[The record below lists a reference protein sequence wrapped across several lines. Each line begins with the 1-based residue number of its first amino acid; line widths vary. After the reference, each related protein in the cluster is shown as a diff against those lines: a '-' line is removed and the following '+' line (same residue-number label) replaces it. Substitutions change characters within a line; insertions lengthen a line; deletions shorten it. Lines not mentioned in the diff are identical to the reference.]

1 MERMR
6 MDSLDDL
13 PGCARAIASVMT
25 GGVWA
30 LKGEMGAGKTTLV
43 AELCKLWGVEDGVS
57 SPTFSLVNE
66 YRTGDD
72 APVYHFDFYRIESE
86 EEAMDMGVDEYF
98 ASGAL
103 CLVEWPDRVAG
114 LLPDLAGTV
123 EIALDGGTR
132 WVTVSRG

>member
-6 MDSLDDL
+6 MDRLEDL
-13 PGCARAIASVMT
+13 PGCARAIAEVMT

-43 AELCKLWGVEDGVS
+43 SALCALWGVEDAVS

-66 YRTGDD
+66 YLTAAGD
-72 APVYHFDFYRIESE
+72 PVYHFDFYRIASE

-98 ASGAL
+98 SSGAL
-103 CLVEWPDRVAG
+103 CLVEWPGRIPG

-132 WVTVSRG
+132 WVTVTRG

>member
-1 MERMR
+1 MERIQLKR
-6 MDSLDDL
+6 LEDL
-13 PGCARAIASVMT
+13 PACAREIAEVMT

-43 AELCKLWGVEDGVS
+43 SALCKAWGVEDAVS

-66 YRTGDD
+66 YCTAQGD
-72 APVYHFDFYRIESE
+72 AVYHFDFYRIESE

-103 CLVEWPDRVAG
+103 CLVEWPDRIRG

-123 EIALDGGTR
+123 EIVLDGGTR
-132 WVTVSRG
+132 WVTVTRG